1 MPVHDFAVAAR
12 EHRNLEPEL
21 PEARYHPVHHFVVL
35 ARVAR
40 VENQFFDRPHLHFHK
55 STPLNLLVSRIASRG
70 CPEIRHRCS
79 NRARLAAVLRLR
91 RTGRRLR
98 NWQEFNISYEI
109 DPNFVTATS
118 WRRMVT
124 RIR

>member
-21 PEARYHPVHHFVVL
+21 PEARYHPVHHSVVL

-70 CPEIRHRCS
+70 CPEIRHRSS
-79 NRARLAAVLRLR
+79 NLPTLPAALQAR
-91 RTGRRLR
+91 RTARPSR
-98 NWQEFNISYEI
+98 N
-109 DPNFVTATS
+109 
-118 WRRMVT
+118 
-124 RIR
+124 